1 MGFIC
6 QIGLVEVFLNCRLG
20 YFSCQC
26 VNLYV
31 RIQDSGFR
39 IQDSGFRALLW
50 LGLLILLSSVYL
62 Y

>member
-1 MGFIC
+1 M
-6 QIGLVEVFLNCRLG
+6 G

-31 RIQDSGFR
+31 RIQDSGFRIQDSGFRIQDSGFR